1 MKFLGYDRLVL
12 FAFDEFLLWAEN
24 WMLSAQKHFT
34 QKNINEEFP
43 FDNLGLAKLLHIN
56 IF

>member
-12 FAFDEFLLWAEN
+12 FAFDDFLLWAEN
-24 WMLSAQKHFT
+24 WMLSAKKHFT

-43 FDNLGLAKLLHIN
+43 FDNLGLTKLLHIN